1 MINQVNTFKSVTNT
15 PIATGDQKH
24 PTISISRVR
33 IPRIQR
39 AYAQGREFKKE
50 TKIRNQ
56 FIDAIFKN
64 LVKDTP
70 MDLHFIY
77 GAVTS
82 YQDNGVAKF
91 QLDLLDGQQRF
102 TTLFLLHW
110 YLMNRE
116 QGNDPQITQALQS
129 FIYETRTTTQEF
141 CKSLCGYKCGLDKDG
156 PKPSEVIKKTK
167 WYYRRFNRDSSI
179 RGMLVMLDAI
189 HEKYNSLNASGL
201 LSRVDNLQF
210 YVLPLVGYNMAEELY
225 IQMNQRGLPLS
236 PFDNFKADFT
246 GAMIDAK
253 ITQKDNISSKLDTK
267 WVDIFWKPGSTDY
280 HIAYMRFFSRF
291 FAYRYLVDS
300 GIQGRD
306 IQNTALPIN
315 LFYTQ
320 SEAEENRDEYLGFD
334 KYDEQLKAHAV
345 YFGLIEKILD
355 ALHDSNTM
363 LVVHNTLRPIWDAN
377 QKGNFFINADV
388 PFSQSLLVV
397 FGAIC
402 DFISQFN
409 PFDEN
414 LFRQWMRVVW
424 NVVENTNID
433 SLTAAL
439 GAMGNLNAMI
449 TQVTQVMKSS
459 PRTISNFYEAV
470 SQVQLDNASGAAKEE
485 IEKARRIAQNEQW
498 LAELE
503 DAEKH
508 PYLKGSIRFFYD
520 PSLTLPE
527 FIHNRDMVKRM
538 FDHNGIT
545 TTYREQHIL
554 IRAIVSY
561 LKTWNKGGLQNRY
574 ITETVESNKR
584 LKILLLENDD
594 VRRMFVNVLK
604 TSKFDTDV
612 IQGLNQVIKTNLMPL
627 VTNPDQYWDNKLV
640 ITHNA
645 LCSDVKLYDWM
656 NTQSSPVCV
665 YEYKGHYSV
674 AIPRVWY
681 DRFFIDS
688 QRDQMA
694 ISLMNGLWM
703 RYYDDGSGHA
713 TLQDYKNNG
722 RFIGENITLL
732 KNLQK
737 GFRFAVSFQKDH
749 NVRVYVECPNEA
761 ALNNFV
767 SQLTNIGQNCKQDK
781 KSVYLDVDAAGKLKA
796 EFRYLL
802 HSEFST
808 NLQAVIYSL
817 YHAAENAISKI

>member
-15 PIATGDQKH
+15 SIATGDQNQ
-24 PTISISRVR
+24 PQISISRVR

-64 LVKDTP
+64 LVEDTP

-116 QGNDPQITQALQS
+116 QGNNPQITQALQS
-129 FIYETRTTTQEF
+129 FIYETRSTTHEF
-141 CKSLCGYKCGLDKDG
+141 CKSLRRFNCVLDNA
-156 PKPSEVIKKTK
+156 KPSEVIKKAK
-167 WYYRRFNRDSSI
+167 WYYRRFDKDSSI

-189 HEKYNSLNASGL
+189 HEKYNSLKASGL

-253 ITQKDNISSKLDTK
+253 IAQKDTISNKLDTK
-267 WVDIFWKPGSTDY
+267 WIDIFWSPGVTDY
-280 HIAYMRFFSRF
+280 HIAYMHFFSRF

-334 KYDEQLKAHAV
+334 KYAEQLKAHPE

-363 LVVHNTLRPIWDAN
+363 LVVHNTLRPIWDAY
-377 QKGNFFINADV
+377 QKGNFFVNVDV

-397 FGAIC
+397 FGAVC
-402 DFISQFN
+402 DYISQFN
-409 PFDEN
+409 SFDEK

-449 TQVTQVMKSS
+449 TQIMKSS
-459 PRTISNFYEAV
+459 PRTISDFYDAISKV
-470 SQVQLDNASGAAKEE
+470 TITNVSGAAKEE

-520 PSLTLPE
+520 PTLTLQE
-527 FIHNRDMVKRM
+527 FIHNRDLVKPM

-545 TTYREQHIL
+545 TPYREQHIL
-554 IRAIVSY
+554 IRAIVSN
-561 LKTWNKGGLQNRY
+561 LKTWNKGSLQNRY
-574 ITETVESNKR
+574 ITENAESNKR
-584 LKILLLENDD
+584 LKILLLDNDD
-594 VRRMFVNVLK
+594 VRQMFLNVLK
-604 TSKFDTDV
+604 ASQSDADV
-612 IQGLNQVIKTNLMPL
+612 IRELNQVTKTNMMPL
-627 VTNPDQYWDNKLV
+627 IADPDRYWDNKLV

-681 DRFFIDS
+681 DRFLIDS
-688 QRDQMA
+688 HRDQIA

-761 ALNNFV
+761 ALNIFV
-767 SQLTNIGQNCKQDK
+767 SQLTNIGQNCKKDK

-802 HSEFST
+802 HNEFST

-817 YHAAENAISKI
+817 YHVAVNAISKI